1 MFNFQFVKNNFRFLL
16 FGFIL
21 TFCSSFGQTFFIGI
35 FNPFI
40 RQDLNL
46 SHSEFGLI
54 YSLATLLSSFSL
66 IWIGKKIDD
75 FKIIY
80 FSIFVCLFLAFA
92 TFFLTLVTNI
102 ILLFFA
108 IYFLRLSGQGLMTHT
123 ASTSMAKFFD
133 LNRGKAL
140 SISWL
145 GLTLGEGFLPYLIIF
160 IMKFYSWKMV
170 WLGISIFI
178 LCLVIPFIFFN
189 LKNYI
194 DGTTEKSGV
203 KAEVNYEIKNWTR
216 SEVLRDLKF
225 YCLLPAVLAPGFL
238 TTGIFINQS
247 YIFESK
253 NWSMLFLAQGFTM
266 YAAFSVVAL
275 AVSGFLIDRFS
286 AIKVLPF
293 YLVPTM
299 SAYLLVIFS
308 SWTFTPMAMMMLI
321 AMTNGT
327 SAVLLTSTWSEIY
340 GTKHLGGIRSITV
353 SFFVFS
359 TAIAPALFGYLIDHQ
374 FSINQI
380 FTMMLGY
387 LVFANL
393 LLLLKFKDYKPVKI
407 ALF

>member
-1 MFNFQFVKNNFRFLL
+1 MFNYQFVKNNYRFLL

-35 FNPFI
+35 FNPYI
-40 RQDLNL
+40 REDLSL

-54 YSLATLLSSFSL
+54 YSLATLLSSLSL

-80 FSIFVCLFLAFA
+80 FAIAVCLFLAFSS
-92 TFFLTLVTNI
+92 FFLTLVSNI

-145 GLTLGEGFLPYLIIF
+145 GLSLGEGFLPYLIIF
-160 IMKFYSWKMV
+160 LMKFYSWKIV

-178 LCLVIPFIFFN
+178 LCLVVPSVFFILRFY
-189 LKNYI
+189 K
-194 DGTTEKSGV
+194 DGATEISDIK
-203 KAEVNYEIKNWTR
+203 KQEVNHTIKNWTR
-216 SEVLRDLKF
+216 SEVIRDSKF
-225 YCLLPAVLAPGFL
+225 YFLLPAVLGPAFL
-238 TTGIFINQS
+238 STGIFINQI

-253 NWSMLFLAQGFTM
+253 QWSMLMLAQGFTL
-266 YAAFSVVAL
+266 YAIVSVITL
-275 AVSGFLIDRFS
+275 AISGFLIDRFS

-293 YLVPTM
+293 YLLPTM
-299 SAYLLVIFS
+299 IAYTLVITS
-308 SWTFTPMAMMMLI
+308 SWAFTPIVMMILI

-327 SAVLLTSTWSEIY
+327 SSVLLTSTWSEIY
-340 GTKHLGGIRSITV
+340 GTKYLGGIRSITV

-359 TAIAPALFGYLIDHQ
+359 TAIAPVLFGYLIDKQ
-374 FSINQI
+374 FTINQI
-380 FTMMLGY
+380 FSMMLGY
-387 LVFANL
+387 LILANAL
-393 LLLLKFKDYKPVKI
+393 FLFKLKDYQPVKI
-407 ALF
+407 A

>member
-1 MFNFQFVKNNFRFLL
+1 
-16 FGFIL
+16 L

-35 FNPFI
+35 FNPYI
-40 RQDLNL
+40 REDLSL

-54 YSLATLLSSFSL
+54 YSLATLLSSLSL

-80 FSIFVCLFLAFA
+80 FAIAVCLFLAFSS
-92 TFFLTLVTNI
+92 FFLTLVSNI

-145 GLTLGEGFLPYLIIF
+145 GLSVGEGFLPYLIIF
-160 IMKFYSWKMV
+160 LMKFYSWKIV

-178 LCLVIPFIFFN
+178 LCLVVPSVFFILRFY
-189 LKNYI
+189 K
-194 DGTTEKSGV
+194 DGATEISDIK
-203 KAEVNYEIKNWTR
+203 KQEVNHTIKNWTR
-216 SEVLRDLKF
+216 SEVIRDSKF
-225 YCLLPAVLAPGFL
+225 YFLLPAVLGPAFL
-238 TTGIFINQS
+238 STGIFINQI

-253 NWSMLFLAQGFTM
+253 QWSMLMLAQGFTL
-266 YAAFSVVAL
+266 YAIVSVITL
-275 AVSGFLIDRFS
+275 AISGFLIDRFS

-293 YLVPTM
+293 YLLPTM
-299 SAYLLVIFS
+299 IAYTLVITS
-308 SWTFTPMAMMMLI
+308 SWAFTPIVMMILI

-327 SAVLLTSTWSEIY
+327 SSVLLTSTWSEIY
-340 GTKHLGGIRSITV
+340 GTKYLGGIRSITV

-359 TAIAPALFGYLIDHQ
+359 TAIAPVLFGYLIDQQ
-374 FSINQI
+374 FTINQI
-380 FTMMLGY
+380 FSMMLGY
-387 LVFANL
+387 LILANAL
-393 LLLLKFKDYKPVKI
+393 FLFKLKDYQPVKI
-407 ALF
+407 A

>member
-92 TFFLTLVTNI
+92 SFFLTLVTNI

-407 ALF
+407 A

>member
-170 WLGISIFI
+170 WLGISIFV

-189 LKNYI
+189 LKNYV

-266 YAAFSVVAL
+266 YAVFSVVAL

-407 ALF
+407 A

>member
-1 MFNFQFVKNNFRFLL
+1 MFNYQFIKNNSRFLL

-46 SHSEFGLI
+46 THSEFGLI
-54 YSLATLLSSFSL
+54 YSLATLLSGFSL

-145 GLTLGEGFLPYLIIF
+145 GLVAGEGFLPYLIIF
-160 IMKFYSWKMV
+160 IMKFYSWKIV
-170 WLGISIFI
+170 WLGISIFV

-189 LKNYI
+189 LRNYV

-203 KAEVNYEIKNWTR
+203 KASVNHEIKNWTR

-238 TTGIFINQS
+238 TTGIFINQA

-253 NWSMLFLAQGFTM
+253 NWSILFLAQGFTL
-266 YAAFSVVAL
+266 YAAFSVIGL

-293 YLVPTM
+293 YLIPTM

-308 SWTFTPMAMMMLI
+308 NWTFTPLVMMMLI

-380 FTMMLGY
+380 FSMMLGY
-387 LVFANL
+387 LLFANL
-393 LLLLKFKDYKPVKI
+393 LLLVKFRDYKPVKI
-407 ALF
+407 A

>member
-1 MFNFQFVKNNFRFLL
+1 MFNFQFIKNNFRFLL

-407 ALF
+407 A

>member
-1 MFNFQFVKNNFRFLL
+1 MFNYQFVKNNSRFLL

-35 FNPFI
+35 FNPYI
-40 RQDLNL
+40 REDLSL

-54 YSLATLLSSFSL
+54 YSLATLLSSLSL

-80 FSIFVCLFLAFA
+80 FAIAVCLFLAFSS
-92 TFFLTLVTNI
+92 FFLTLVSNI
-102 ILLFFA
+102 IILFFA

-145 GLTLGEGFLPYLIIF
+145 GLSVGEGFLPYLIIF
-160 IMKFYSWKMV
+160 LMKFYSWKIV

-178 LCLVIPFIFFN
+178 LCLVVPSVFFILRFY
-189 LKNYI
+189 K
-194 DGTTEKSGV
+194 DGSTEISDIK
-203 KAEVNYEIKNWTR
+203 KQEVNHTIKNWTR
-216 SEVLRDLKF
+216 SEVIRDPKF
-225 YCLLPAVLAPGFL
+225 YFLLPAVLGPAFL
-238 TTGIFINQS
+238 STGIFINQI

-253 NWSMLFLAQGFTM
+253 QWSMLMLAQGFTL
-266 YAAFSVVAL
+266 YAIVSVITL

-293 YLVPTM
+293 YLLPTM
-299 SAYLLVIFS
+299 AAYTLVITS
-308 SWTFTPMAMMMLI
+308 SWAFTPIVMMILI

-327 SAVLLTSTWSEIY
+327 SSVLLTSTWSEIY
-340 GTKHLGGIRSITV
+340 GTKYLGGIRSITV

-359 TAIAPALFGYLIDHQ
+359 TAIAPVLFGYLIDKQ
-374 FSINQI
+374 FTINQI
-380 FTMMLGY
+380 FSMMLGY
-387 LVFANL
+387 LILANAL
-393 LLLLKFKDYKPVKI
+393 FLFKLKDYQPVKI
-407 ALF
+407 A

>member
-40 RQDLNL
+40 RQDLSL
-46 SHSEFGLI
+46 SHSEFGMI

-80 FSIFVCLFLAFA
+80 FAIGVCLFLSFA
-92 TFFLTLVTNI
+92 AFFLTLVTNLT
-102 ILLFFA
+102 LLFFG

-145 GLTLGEGFLPYLIIF
+145 GLSLGEGILPYLVIF
-160 IMKFYSWKMV
+160 FMKLYSWKMI
-170 WLGISIFI
+170 WMGLSILLLLVVPIVFFI
-178 LCLVIPFIFFN
+178 LRT
-189 LKNYI
+189 YQ
-194 DGTTEKSGV
+194 DGATEQSINKPSV
-203 KAEVNYEIKNWTR
+203 DKQIKNWTR
-216 SEVLRDLKF
+216 AEVLKDPKF
-225 YCLLPAVLAPGFL
+225 YFLLPAVLAPAFL
-238 TTGIFINQS
+238 TTGIFINQI

-253 NWSMLFLAQGFTM
+253 NWSMLLLAQGFTL
-266 YAAFSVVAL
+266 YAIVSVITL

-293 YLVPTM
+293 YLLPTIT
-299 SAYLLVIFS
+299 AYLLVIFS
-308 SWTFTPMAMMMLI
+308 GWKFAPIAMMILI

-327 SAVLLTSTWSEIY
+327 SSVLLTSTWSEIY

-359 TAIAPALFGYLIDHQ
+359 TAVAPVLFGFLIDHQ

-380 FTMMLGY
+380 FSMMLGY
-387 LVFANL
+387 LILANL
-393 LLLLKFKDYKPVKI
+393 LFLFKLKDYQPVKI
-407 ALF
+407 T

>member
-1 MFNFQFVKNNFRFLL
+1 MFNYQFVKNNYRFLL

-35 FNPFI
+35 FNPYI
-40 RQDLNL
+40 REDLSL

-54 YSLATLLSSFSL
+54 YSLATLLSSLSL

-80 FSIFVCLFLAFA
+80 FAIAVCLFLAFSS
-92 TFFLTLVTNI
+92 FFLTLVSNI

-145 GLTLGEGFLPYLIIF
+145 GLSVGEGFLPYLIIF
-160 IMKFYSWKMV
+160 LMKFYSWKIV

-178 LCLVIPFIFFN
+178 LCLVVPSIFFI
-189 LKNYI
+189 LRFYK
-194 DGTTEKSGV
+194 DGATEISDIK
-203 KAEVNYEIKNWTR
+203 KQEVNHTIKNWTR
-216 SEVLRDLKF
+216 SEVIRDSKF
-225 YCLLPAVLAPGFL
+225 YFLLPAVLGPAFL
-238 TTGIFINQS
+238 STGIFINQI

-253 NWSMLFLAQGFTM
+253 QWSMLMLAQGFTL
-266 YAAFSVVAL
+266 YAIVSVITL
-275 AVSGFLIDRFS
+275 AISGFLIDRFS

-293 YLVPTM
+293 YLLPTM
-299 SAYLLVIFS
+299 IAYTLVITS
-308 SWTFTPMAMMMLI
+308 SWAFTPIVMMILI

-327 SAVLLTSTWSEIY
+327 SSVLLTSTWSEIY
-340 GTKHLGGIRSITV
+340 GTKYLGGIRSITV

-359 TAIAPALFGYLIDHQ
+359 TAIAPVLFGYLIDKQ
-374 FSINQI
+374 FTINQI
-380 FTMMLGY
+380 FSMMLGY
-387 LVFANL
+387 LILANAL
-393 LLLLKFKDYKPVKI
+393 FLFKLKDYQPVKI
-407 ALF
+407 A

>member
-40 RQDLNL
+40 RQDLSL
-46 SHSEFGLI
+46 SHSEFGMI

-80 FSIFVCLFLAFA
+80 FAIGVCLFLSFA
-92 TFFLTLVTNI
+92 AFFLTLVTNLT
-102 ILLFFA
+102 LLFFG

-145 GLTLGEGFLPYLIIF
+145 GLSLGEGILPYLVIF
-160 IMKFYSWKMV
+160 FMKLYSWKMIWMGLSV
-170 WLGISIFI
+170 LLLLVVQIVFFI
-178 LCLVIPFIFFN
+178 LRT
-189 LKNYI
+189 YQ
-194 DGTTEKSGV
+194 DGATEQSINKPSV
-203 KAEVNYEIKNWTR
+203 DKQIKNWTR
-216 SEVLRDLKF
+216 AEVLKDPKF
-225 YCLLPAVLAPGFL
+225 YFLLPAVLAPAFL
-238 TTGIFINQS
+238 TTGIFINQI

-253 NWSMLFLAQGFTM
+253 NWSMLLLAQGFTL
-266 YAAFSVVAL
+266 YAIVSVITL

-293 YLVPTM
+293 YLLPTIT
-299 SAYLLVIFS
+299 AYLLVIFS
-308 SWTFTPMAMMMLI
+308 GWKFAPIAMMILI

-327 SAVLLTSTWSEIY
+327 SSVLLTSTWSEIY

-359 TAIAPALFGYLIDHQ
+359 TAVAPVLFGFLIDHQ

-380 FTMMLGY
+380 FSMMLGY
-387 LVFANL
+387 LILANL
-393 LLLLKFKDYKPVKI
+393 LFLFKLKDYQPVKI
-407 ALF
+407 T

>member
-1 MFNFQFVKNNFRFLL
+1 MFNYQFVKNNYRFLL

-35 FNPFI
+35 FNPYI
-40 RQDLNL
+40 REDLSL

-54 YSLATLLSSFSL
+54 YSLATLLSSLSL

-80 FSIFVCLFLAFA
+80 FAIAVCLFLAFSS
-92 TFFLTLVTNI
+92 FFLTLVSNI

-145 GLTLGEGFLPYLIIF
+145 GLSLGEGFLPYLIIF
-160 IMKFYSWKMV
+160 LMKFYSWKIV

-178 LCLVIPFIFFN
+178 LCLVVPSVFFILRFY
-189 LKNYI
+189 K
-194 DGTTEKSGV
+194 DGATEISDIK
-203 KAEVNYEIKNWTR
+203 KQEVNHTIKNWTR
-216 SEVLRDLKF
+216 SEVIRDSKF
-225 YCLLPAVLAPGFL
+225 YFLLPAVLGPAFL
-238 TTGIFINQS
+238 STGIFINQI

-253 NWSMLFLAQGFTM
+253 QWSMLMLAQGFTL
-266 YAAFSVVAL
+266 YAIVSVITL
-275 AVSGFLIDRFS
+275 AISGFLIDRFS

-293 YLVPTM
+293 YLLPTM
-299 SAYLLVIFS
+299 AAYTLVITS
-308 SWTFTPMAMMMLI
+308 SWAFTPIVMMILI

-327 SAVLLTSTWSEIY
+327 SSVLLTSTWSEIY
-340 GTKHLGGIRSITV
+340 GTKYLGGIRSITV

-359 TAIAPALFGYLIDHQ
+359 TAIAPVLFGYLIDKQ
-374 FSINQI
+374 FTINQI
-380 FTMMLGY
+380 FSMMLGY
-387 LVFANL
+387 LILANAL
-393 LLLLKFKDYKPVKI
+393 FLFKLKDYQPVKI
-407 ALF
+407 A

>member
-1 MFNFQFVKNNFRFLL
+1 MLNYQFVKNNYRFLL

-35 FNPFI
+35 FNPYI
-40 RQDLNL
+40 REDLNL

-80 FSIFVCLFLAFA
+80 FAIAVCLFLAFSS
-92 TFFLTLVTNI
+92 FFLTLVSNI
-102 ILLFFA
+102 IILFFA

-145 GLTLGEGFLPYLIIF
+145 GLSLGEGFLPYLIIF
-160 IMKFYSWKMV
+160 LMKFYSWKIV

-178 LCLVIPFIFFN
+178 LSLVVPSVFFILRFY
-189 LKNYI
+189 K
-194 DGTTEKSGV
+194 DGATEVSDIK
-203 KAEVNYEIKNWTR
+203 KQEVNHTIKNWTR
-216 SEVLRDLKF
+216 SEVIRDSKF
-225 YCLLPAVLAPGFL
+225 YFLLPAVLGPAFL
-238 TTGIFINQS
+238 STGIFINQI

-253 NWSMLFLAQGFTM
+253 QWSMLMLAQGFTL
-266 YAAFSVVAL
+266 YAIVSVITL
-275 AVSGFLIDRFS
+275 AISGFLIDRFS

-293 YLVPTM
+293 YLLPTM
-299 SAYLLVIFS
+299 AAYTLVITS
-308 SWTFTPMAMMMLI
+308 SWAFTPIVMMILI

-327 SAVLLTSTWSEIY
+327 SSVLLTSTWSEIY
-340 GTKHLGGIRSITV
+340 GTKYLGGIRSITV

-359 TAIAPALFGYLIDHQ
+359 TAIAPVLFGYLIDQQ
-374 FSINQI
+374 FTINQI
-380 FTMMLGY
+380 FSMMLGY
-387 LVFANL
+387 LILANAL
-393 LLLLKFKDYKPVKI
+393 FLFKLKDYQPVKI
-407 ALF
+407 A

>member
-145 GLTLGEGFLPYLIIF
+145 GLTLVEGFLPYLIIF

-407 ALF
+407 A

>member
-40 RQDLNL
+40 RQDLSL
-46 SHSEFGLI
+46 SHSEFGTI

-75 FKIIY
+75 VKIIY
-80 FSIFVCLFLAFA
+80 FSMGVCLFLSFA

-102 ILLFFA
+102 ILLFCA

-145 GLTLGEGFLPYLIIF
+145 GLSMGEGFLPYLIIF
-160 IMKFYSWKMV
+160 VMKFYSWKIV
-170 WLGISIFI
+170 WIGISLFLLFI
-178 LCLVIPFIFFN
+178 IIPVIFFI
-189 LKNYI
+189 LKNYQ
-194 DGTTEKSGV
+194 DGATEQSANKPQ
-203 KAEVNYEIKNWTR
+203 VNHDIKNWTR
-216 SEVLRDLKF
+216 EEVLRDPKF
-225 YCLLPAVLAPGFL
+225 YFLLPAILSPAAL
-238 TTGIFINQS
+238 TTGIFINQV
-247 YIFESK
+247 YIFDNK
-253 NWSMLFLAQGFTM
+253 GWSLLLLAQGFTL
-266 YAAFSVVAL
+266 YAIFSVIAL

-286 AIKVLPF
+286 AIKILPF
-293 YLVPTM
+293 YLLPTIG
-299 SAYLLVIFS
+299 AYLLVITS
-308 SWTFTPMAMMMLI
+308 VWTFTPIMMMIMI

-327 SAVLLTSTWSEIY
+327 SSVLLTSTWSEIY

-359 TAIAPALFGYLIDHQ
+359 TAVAPVLFGFLIDQQ

-380 FTMMLGY
+380 FTLMLGY
-387 LVFANL
+387 LVLANAL
-393 LLLLKFKDYKPVKI
+393 FLFKLKDYKPVKI
-407 ALF
+407 A

>member
-170 WLGISIFI
+170 WLGISIFV
-178 LCLVIPFIFFN
+178 LCLVIPFVFFN
-189 LKNYI
+189 LKNYV

-407 ALF
+407 A

>member
-1 MFNFQFVKNNFRFLL
+1 MLNYQFVKNNYRFLL

-35 FNPFI
+35 FNPYI
-40 RQDLNL
+40 REDLNL

-80 FSIFVCLFLAFA
+80 FAIAVCLFLAFSS
-92 TFFLTLVTNI
+92 FFLTLVSNI
-102 ILLFFA
+102 LILFFA

-145 GLTLGEGFLPYLIIF
+145 GLSLGEGFLPYLIIF
-160 IMKFYSWKMV
+160 LMKFYSWKIV

-178 LCLVIPFIFFN
+178 LSLVVPSVFFILRFY
-189 LKNYI
+189 K
-194 DGTTEKSGV
+194 DGATEVSDIK
-203 KAEVNYEIKNWTR
+203 KQEVNHTIKNWTR
-216 SEVLRDLKF
+216 SEVIRDSKF
-225 YCLLPAVLAPGFL
+225 YFLLPAVLGPAFL
-238 TTGIFINQS
+238 STGIFINQI

-253 NWSMLFLAQGFTM
+253 QWSMLMLAQGFTL
-266 YAAFSVVAL
+266 YAIVSVITL
-275 AVSGFLIDRFS
+275 AISGFLIDRFS

-293 YLVPTM
+293 YLLPTM
-299 SAYLLVIFS
+299 AAYTLVITS
-308 SWTFTPMAMMMLI
+308 SWAFTPIVMMILI

-327 SAVLLTSTWSEIY
+327 SSVLLTSTWSEIY
-340 GTKHLGGIRSITV
+340 GTKYLGGIRSITV

-359 TAIAPALFGYLIDHQ
+359 TAIAPVLFGYLIDQQ
-374 FSINQI
+374 FTINQI
-380 FTMMLGY
+380 FSMMLGY
-387 LVFANL
+387 LILANAL
-393 LLLLKFKDYKPVKI
+393 FLFKLKDYQPVKI
-407 ALF
+407 A

>member
-1 MFNFQFVKNNFRFLL
+1 MFNYQFVKNNSRFLL

-35 FNPFI
+35 FNPYI
-40 RQDLNL
+40 REDLNL

-75 FKIIY
+75 FKIIH
-80 FSIFVCLFLAFA
+80 FAIAVCLFLAFSS
-92 TFFLTLVTNI
+92 FFLTLVSNI
-102 ILLFFA
+102 IILFFA

-145 GLTLGEGFLPYLIIF
+145 GLSLGEGFLPYLIIF
-160 IMKFYSWKMV
+160 LMKFYSWKIV

-178 LCLVIPFIFFN
+178 LSLVVPSVFFILRFY
-189 LKNYI
+189 K
-194 DGTTEKSGV
+194 DGATEISDIK
-203 KAEVNYEIKNWTR
+203 KQEVNHTIKNWTR
-216 SEVLRDLKF
+216 SEVIRDSKF
-225 YCLLPAVLAPGFL
+225 YFLLPAVLGPAFL
-238 TTGIFINQS
+238 STGIFINQI

-253 NWSMLFLAQGFTM
+253 QWSMLMLAQGFTL
-266 YAAFSVVAL
+266 YAIVSVITL
-275 AVSGFLIDRFS
+275 AISGFLIDRFS

-293 YLVPTM
+293 YLLPTM
-299 SAYLLVIFS
+299 AAYTLVITS
-308 SWTFTPMAMMMLI
+308 SWAFTPIVMMILI

-327 SAVLLTSTWSEIY
+327 SSVLLTSTWSEIY
-340 GTKHLGGIRSITV
+340 GTKYLGGIRSITV

-359 TAIAPALFGYLIDHQ
+359 TAIAPVLFGYLIDQQ
-374 FSINQI
+374 FTINQI
-380 FTMMLGY
+380 FSMMLGY
-387 LVFANL
+387 LILANAL
-393 LLLLKFKDYKPVKI
+393 FLFKLKDYQPVKI
-407 ALF
+407 A

>member
-1 MFNFQFVKNNFRFLL
+1 MLNYQFVKNNYRFLL

-35 FNPFI
+35 FNPYI
-40 RQDLNL
+40 REDLNL

-80 FSIFVCLFLAFA
+80 FAIAVCLFLAFSS
-92 TFFLTLVTNI
+92 FFLTLVSNI

-145 GLTLGEGFLPYLIIF
+145 GLSLGEGFLPYLIIF
-160 IMKFYSWKMV
+160 LMKFYSWKIV

-178 LCLVIPFIFFN
+178 LSLVVPSVFFILRFY
-189 LKNYI
+189 K
-194 DGTTEKSGV
+194 DGATEVSDIK
-203 KAEVNYEIKNWTR
+203 KQEVNHTIKNWTR
-216 SEVLRDLKF
+216 SEVIRDSKF
-225 YCLLPAVLAPGFL
+225 YFLLPAVLGPAFL
-238 TTGIFINQS
+238 STGIFINQI

-253 NWSMLFLAQGFTM
+253 QWSMLMLAQGFTL
-266 YAAFSVVAL
+266 YAIVSVITL
-275 AVSGFLIDRFS
+275 AISGFLIDRFS

-293 YLVPTM
+293 YLLPTM
-299 SAYLLVIFS
+299 AAYTLVITS
-308 SWTFTPMAMMMLI
+308 SWAFTPIVMMILI

-327 SAVLLTSTWSEIY
+327 SSVLLTSTWSEIY
-340 GTKHLGGIRSITV
+340 GTKYLGGIRSITV

-359 TAIAPALFGYLIDHQ
+359 TAIAPVLFGYLIDQQ
-374 FSINQI
+374 FTINQI
-380 FTMMLGY
+380 FSMMLGY
-387 LVFANL
+387 LILANAL
-393 LLLLKFKDYKPVKI
+393 FLFKLKDYQPVKI
-407 ALF
+407 A

>member
-1 MFNFQFVKNNFRFLL
+1 MFNYQFVKNNSRFLL

-35 FNPFI
+35 FNPYI
-40 RQDLNL
+40 REDLSL

-80 FSIFVCLFLAFA
+80 FAIAVCLFLAFSS
-92 TFFLTLVTNI
+92 FFLTLVSNI
-102 ILLFFA
+102 IILFFA

-140 SISWL
+140 SISWF
-145 GLTLGEGFLPYLIIF
+145 GLSLGEGFLPYLII
-160 IMKFYSWKMV
+160 ILMKFYSWKIV

-178 LCLVIPFIFFN
+178 LSLVVPSVFFILRFY
-189 LKNYI
+189 K
-194 DGTTEKSGV
+194 DGATEVSDIK
-203 KAEVNYEIKNWTR
+203 KQEVNHTIKNWTR
-216 SEVLRDLKF
+216 SEVIRDSKF
-225 YCLLPAVLAPGFL
+225 YFLLPAVLGPAFL
-238 TTGIFINQS
+238 STGIFINQI

-253 NWSMLFLAQGFTM
+253 QWSMLMLAQGFTL
-266 YAAFSVVAL
+266 YAIVSVITL
-275 AVSGFLIDRFS
+275 AISGFLIDRFS

-293 YLVPTM
+293 YLLPTM
-299 SAYLLVIFS
+299 IAYTLVIIS
-308 SWTFTPMAMMMLI
+308 SWAFTPIVMMILI

-327 SAVLLTSTWSEIY
+327 SSVLLTSTWSEIY
-340 GTKHLGGIRSITV
+340 GTKYLGGIRSITV

-359 TAIAPALFGYLIDHQ
+359 TAIAPVLFGYLIDQQ
-374 FSINQI
+374 FTINQI
-380 FTMMLGY
+380 FSMMLGY
-387 LVFANL
+387 LILANAL
-393 LLLLKFKDYKPVKI
+393 FLFKLKDYQPVKI
-407 ALF
+407 A

>member
-1 MFNFQFVKNNFRFLL
+1 MFNYQFVKNNFRFLL

-40 RQDLNL
+40 RQDLSL
-46 SHSEFGLI
+46 SHSEFGMI

-80 FSIFVCLFLAFA
+80 FAIGVCLFLSFA
-92 TFFLTLVTNI
+92 AFFLTLVTNLT
-102 ILLFFA
+102 LLFFG

-145 GLTLGEGFLPYLIIF
+145 GLSLGEGILPYLVIF
-160 IMKFYSWKMV
+160 FMKLYSWKMI
-170 WLGISIFI
+170 WMGLSILLLLVVPIVFFI
-178 LCLVIPFIFFN
+178 LRT
-189 LKNYI
+189 YQ
-194 DGTTEKSGV
+194 DGATEQSINKPSV
-203 KAEVNYEIKNWTR
+203 DKQIKNWTR
-216 SEVLRDLKF
+216 AEVLKDPKF
-225 YCLLPAVLAPGFL
+225 YFLLPAVLAPAFL
-238 TTGIFINQS
+238 TTGIFINQI

-253 NWSMLFLAQGFTM
+253 NWSMLLLAQGFTL
-266 YAAFSVVAL
+266 YAIVSVITL

-293 YLVPTM
+293 YLLPTIT
-299 SAYLLVIFS
+299 AYLLVIFS
-308 SWTFTPMAMMMLI
+308 GWKFAPIAMMILI

-327 SAVLLTSTWSEIY
+327 SSVLLTSTWSEIY

-359 TAIAPALFGYLIDHQ
+359 TAVAPVLFGFLIDHQ

-380 FTMMLGY
+380 FSMMLGY
-387 LVFANL
+387 LILANL
-393 LLLLKFKDYKPVKI
+393 LFLFKLKDYQPVKI
-407 ALF
+407 A

>member
-40 RQDLNL
+40 RQDLSL
-46 SHSEFGLI
+46 SHSEFGMI

-80 FSIFVCLFLAFA
+80 FAIAVCLFLSFSA
-92 TFFLTLVTNI
+92 FFLTLVTNI

-145 GLTLGEGFLPYLIIF
+145 GLSLGEGILPYLVIF
-160 IMKFYSWKMV
+160 FMKFVSWKMI
-170 WLGISIFI
+170 WMGLSIFL
-178 LCLVIPFIFFN
+178 LCLVIPLVFFI
-189 LKNYI
+189 LQTYQ
-194 DGTTEKSGV
+194 DGTTEQSENKPIV
-203 KAEVNYEIKNWTR
+203 DHQIKNWTR
-216 SEVLRDLKF
+216 AEVLKDSKF
-225 YCLLPAVLAPGFL
+225 YFLLPAVLAPAFL
-238 TTGIFINQS
+238 TTGIFINQI

-253 NWSMLFLAQGFTM
+253 NWSMLLLAQGFTM
-266 YAAFSVVAL
+266 YAIVSVITL
-275 AVSGFLIDRFS
+275 AISGFLIDRFS
-286 AIKVLPF
+286 ATKVLPF
-293 YLVPTM
+293 YLLPTM
-299 SAYLLVIFS
+299 FAYVLVIFS
-308 SWTFTPMAMMMLI
+308 GWTLVPITMMILI

-327 SAVLLTSTWSEIY
+327 SSVLLTSTWSEIY

-359 TAIAPALFGYLIDHQ
+359 TAVAPVLFGYLIDHQ

-380 FTMMLGY
+380 FSMMLGY
-387 LVFANL
+387 LILANL
-393 LLLLKFKDYKPVKI
+393 LFLFKLKDYKPVKI
-407 ALF
+407 A

>member
-189 LKNYI
+189 LKNYV

-407 ALF
+407 A

>member
-1 MFNFQFVKNNFRFLL
+1 MFNYQFVKNNFRFLL

-40 RQDLNL
+40 REDLQL
-46 SHSEFGLI
+46 SHSEFGFI
-54 YSLATLLSSFSL
+54 YSIATLLSSFTL
-66 IWIGKKIDD
+66 IWAGKKIDD
-75 FKIIY
+75 VKIIY
-80 FSIFVCLFLAFA
+80 FAILVCLFVAFA
-92 TFFLTLVTNI
+92 SFFLTLVTNI

-133 LNRGKAL
+133 VNRGKAL

-145 GLTLGEGFLPYLIIF
+145 GLSLGEGFLPYLIVF
-160 IMKFYSWKMV
+160 VMKFYSWKMI
-170 WLGISIFI
+170 WLGISLFI
-178 LCLVIPFIFFN
+178 LFVIIPSVFIILRN
-189 LKNYI
+189 YQDGSTETTSLKQ
-194 DGTTEKSGV
+194 
-203 KAEVNYEIKNWTR
+203 EVNHEIKNWTR
-216 SEVLRDLKF
+216 AEVIRDKKF
-225 YCLLPAVLAPGFL
+225 YFLLPAVLAPAFL
-238 TTGIFINQS
+238 TTGIFINQI

-253 NWSMLFLAQGFTM
+253 GWSMLLLAQGFTL
-266 YAAFSVVAL
+266 YAIFSVITL

-286 AIKVLPF
+286 AIKILPF

-299 SAYLLVIFS
+299 SAYLFVIFS
-308 SWTFTPMAMMMLI
+308 NWIYAPIVMMILI

-327 SAVLLTSTWSEIY
+327 SSVLLTSTWSEIY

-359 TAIAPALFGYLIDHQ
+359 TAIAPFLFGYLIDGG

-380 FTMMLGY
+380 FTMMLAY

-393 LLLLKFKDYKPVKI
+393 LFLFKLKEYRPVKI
-407 ALF
+407 A

>member
-340 GTKHLGGIRSITV
+340 GTKHLGVIRSITV

-407 ALF
+407 A

>member
-1 MFNFQFVKNNFRFLL
+1 M
-16 FGFIL
+16 

-35 FNPFI
+35 FNPYI
-40 RQDLNL
+40 REDLSL

-54 YSLATLLSSFSL
+54 YSLATLLSSLSL

-80 FSIFVCLFLAFA
+80 FAIAVCLFLAFSS
-92 TFFLTLVTNI
+92 FFLTLVSNI

-145 GLTLGEGFLPYLIIF
+145 GLSLGEGFLPYLIIF
-160 IMKFYSWKMV
+160 LMKFYSWKIV

-178 LCLVIPFIFFN
+178 LCLVVPSVFFILRFY
-189 LKNYI
+189 K
-194 DGTTEKSGV
+194 DGATEISDIK
-203 KAEVNYEIKNWTR
+203 KQEVNHTIKNWTR
-216 SEVLRDLKF
+216 SEVIRDSKF
-225 YCLLPAVLAPGFL
+225 YFLLPAVLGPAFL
-238 TTGIFINQS
+238 STGIFINQI

-253 NWSMLFLAQGFTM
+253 QWSMLMLAQGFTL
-266 YAAFSVVAL
+266 YAIVSVITL

-293 YLVPTM
+293 YLLPTM
-299 SAYLLVIFS
+299 TAYTLVITS
-308 SWTFTPMAMMMLI
+308 SWAFTPIVMMILI

-327 SAVLLTSTWSEIY
+327 SSVLLTSTWSEIY
-340 GTKHLGGIRSITV
+340 GTKYLGGIRSITV

-359 TAIAPALFGYLIDHQ
+359 TAIAPVLFGYLIDQQ
-374 FSINQI
+374 FTINQI
-380 FTMMLGY
+380 FSMMLGY
-387 LVFANL
+387 LILANAL
-393 LLLLKFKDYKPVKI
+393 FLFKLKDYQPVKI
-407 ALF
+407 A

>member
-1 MFNFQFVKNNFRFLL
+1 MFNYQFVKNNYRFLL

-35 FNPFI
+35 FNPYI
-40 RQDLNL
+40 REDLSL

-54 YSLATLLSSFSL
+54 YSLATLLSSLSL

-80 FSIFVCLFLAFA
+80 FAIAVCLFLAFSS
-92 TFFLTLVTNI
+92 FFLTLVSNI

-145 GLTLGEGFLPYLIIF
+145 GLSLGEGFLPYLIIF
-160 IMKFYSWKMV
+160 LMKFYSWKIV

-178 LCLVIPFIFFN
+178 LCLVVPSVFFILRFY
-189 LKNYI
+189 K
-194 DGTTEKSGV
+194 DGATEISDIK
-203 KAEVNYEIKNWTR
+203 KQEVNHTIKNWTR
-216 SEVLRDLKF
+216 SEVIRDSKF
-225 YCLLPAVLAPGFL
+225 YFLLPAVLGPAFL
-238 TTGIFINQS
+238 STGIFINQI

-253 NWSMLFLAQGFTM
+253 QWSMLMLAQGFTL
-266 YAAFSVVAL
+266 YAIVSVITL
-275 AVSGFLIDRFS
+275 AISGFLIDRFS

-293 YLVPTM
+293 YLLPTM
-299 SAYLLVIFS
+299 IAYTLVIIS
-308 SWTFTPMAMMMLI
+308 SWAFTPIVMMILI

-327 SAVLLTSTWSEIY
+327 SSVLLTSTWSEIY
-340 GTKHLGGIRSITV
+340 GTKYLGGIRSITV

-359 TAIAPALFGYLIDHQ
+359 TAIAPVLFGYLIDQQ
-374 FSINQI
+374 FTINQI
-380 FTMMLGY
+380 FSMMLGY
-387 LVFANL
+387 LILANAL
-393 LLLLKFKDYKPVKI
+393 FLFKLKDYQPVKI
-407 ALF
+407 A

>member
-1 MFNFQFVKNNFRFLL
+1 MFNYQFVKNNSRFLL

-35 FNPFI
+35 FNPYI
-40 RQDLNL
+40 REDLSL

-54 YSLATLLSSFSL
+54 YSLATLLSSLSL

-80 FSIFVCLFLAFA
+80 FAIAVCLFLAFSS
-92 TFFLTLVTNI
+92 FFLTLVSNI

-145 GLTLGEGFLPYLIIF
+145 GLSVGEGFLPYLIIF
-160 IMKFYSWKMV
+160 LMKFYSWKIV

-178 LCLVIPFIFFN
+178 LSLVVPSVFFILRFY
-189 LKNYI
+189 K
-194 DGTTEKSGV
+194 DGATEVSDIK
-203 KAEVNYEIKNWTR
+203 KQEVNHTIKNWTR
-216 SEVLRDLKF
+216 SEVIRDSKF
-225 YCLLPAVLAPGFL
+225 YFLLPAVLGPAFL
-238 TTGIFINQS
+238 STGIFINQI

-253 NWSMLFLAQGFTM
+253 QWSMLMLAQGFTL
-266 YAAFSVVAL
+266 YAIVSVITL

-293 YLVPTM
+293 YLLPTM
-299 SAYLLVIFS
+299 AAYTLVITS
-308 SWTFTPMAMMMLI
+308 SWAFTPIVMMILI

-327 SAVLLTSTWSEIY
+327 SSVLLTSTWSEIY
-340 GTKHLGGIRSITV
+340 GTKYLGGIRSITV

-359 TAIAPALFGYLIDHQ
+359 TAIAPVLFGYLIDQQ
-374 FSINQI
+374 FTINQI
-380 FTMMLGY
+380 FSMMLGY
-387 LVFANL
+387 LILANTL
-393 LLLLKFKDYKPVKI
+393 FLFKLKDYQPVKT
-407 ALF
+407 A

>member
-1 MFNFQFVKNNFRFLL
+1 MFNYQFVKNNSRFLL

-35 FNPFI
+35 FNPYI
-40 RQDLNL
+40 REDLSL

-75 FKIIY
+75 FKVIY
-80 FSIFVCLFLAFA
+80 FAIAVCLFLSFSS
-92 TFFLTLVTNI
+92 FFLTLVNNI

-145 GLTLGEGFLPYLIIF
+145 GLSLGEGFLPYLIIF
-160 IMKFYSWKMV
+160 LMKFFSWKV
-170 WLGISIFI
+170 IWLGISISI
-178 LCLVIPFIFFN
+178 LCLVVPAVFFI
-189 LKNYI
+189 LKSYK
-194 DGTTEKSGV
+194 DGATELSDV
-203 KAEVNYEIKNWTR
+203 KKQKANHAIKNWTR
-216 SEVLRDLKF
+216 SEVMRDSKF
-225 YCLLPAVLAPGFL
+225 YFLLPAVLGPAFL
-238 TTGIFINQS
+238 STGIFINQI

-253 NWSMLFLAQGFTM
+253 QWSMLLLAQGFTL
-266 YAAFSVVAL
+266 YAVTSVLTL
-275 AVSGFLIDRFS
+275 AISGFLIDRFS

-293 YLVPTM
+293 YLLPTM
-299 SAYLLVIFS
+299 VAYILVITS
-308 SWTFTPMAMMMLI
+308 SWAFTPIAMMILM

-327 SAVLLTSTWSEIY
+327 SSVLLTSTWSEIY
-340 GTKHLGGIRSITV
+340 GTKYLGGIRSITV

-359 TAIAPALFGYLIDHQ
+359 TAIAPVLFGYLIDQQ
-374 FSINQI
+374 FTINQI
-380 FTMMLGY
+380 FSMMLGY
-387 LVFANL
+387 LVLANAL
-393 LLLLKFKDYKPVKI
+393 FLFKLKDYRPIKI
-407 ALF
+407 A

>member
-145 GLTLGEGFLPYLIIF
+145 GLVMGEGFLPYLIIF

-170 WLGISIFI
+170 WLGISIFV

-189 LKNYI
+189 LKNYV

-407 ALF
+407 A